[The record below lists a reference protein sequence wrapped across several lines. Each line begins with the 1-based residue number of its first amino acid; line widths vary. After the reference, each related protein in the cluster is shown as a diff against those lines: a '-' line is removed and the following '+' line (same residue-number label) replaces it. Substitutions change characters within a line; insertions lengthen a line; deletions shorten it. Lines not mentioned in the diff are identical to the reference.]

1 MLPDARTGSGW
12 LQIRA
17 ARANRATSMRLDR
30 PLRRQTRCAL
40 LVAAAAVLLG
50 GHTVARAEW
59 LAPLTVETAETIP
72 SGQIDLALGASYV
85 HNRRFPPFTAP
96 GYINWQDLTTV
107 PELGVRAA
115 VGSMVEIQA
124 SYEFIDLDEN
134 TADGHHHT
142 YGGGDARLF
151 TKVYLVRER
160 TWIPAMGVRFG
171 TKLPNATSADRLGTD
186 ETDFAIQ
193 GLASKHIGA
202 FMAHVNLGIALLGN
216 PGSSGGQDD
225 LFTYAVGLVS
235 PTLGGATA
243 DDWGVRFLT
252 DVAGT
257 TGSGFAN
264 DGNAVRAGLQVM
276 HGGFTLYAG
285 ASAGLNSAA
294 EQYGVMGGV
303 IYAFAVERLAALFE

>member
-1 MLPDARTGSGW
+1 MRLDARTGSEW
-12 LQIRA
+12 LQIRS
-17 ARANRATSMRLDR
+17 ARDNRATSMRLDCS
-30 PLRRQTRCAL
+30 LRRQTRLAL
-40 LVAAAAVLLG
+40 LVAAAALLPG

-72 SGQIDLALGASYV
+72 SGQIDLALGASYF
-85 HNRRFPPFTAP
+85 HNRRFPPFTPP
-96 GYINWQDLTTV
+96 GYVDWQDLTAV

-115 VGSMVEIQA
+115 AGGMVEIQA
-124 SYEFIDLDEN
+124 SYEFIDLDED

-151 TKVYLVRER
+151 TKVYVVRER
-160 TWIPAMGVRFG
+160 TWVPAMGVRFG
-171 TKLPNATSADRLGTD
+171 TKLPNASRADRLGTD
-186 ETDFAIQ
+186 EVDFAIQ
-193 GLASKHIGA
+193 WLGSKHIGA
-202 FMAHVNLGIALLGN
+202 FTTHVNLGIALLGN

-235 PTLGGATA
+235 PMLGGASA
-243 DDWGVRFLT
+243 DDWGVRMLT

-257 TGSGFAN
+257 TGSRFDN
-264 DGNAVRAGLQVM
+264 DGNAVRAGLQVV
-276 HGGFTLYAG
+276 HGGFTFYAG
-285 ASAGLNSAA
+285 ASAGLSSAA